1 LHQTPLYIARQPQS
15 NKMES
20 LVERVKRADQRACR
34 ELYDQFSKPMYNLCL
49 RMMNHEHDALDV
61 LQEAFVKIFQNIGQ
75 LDQEGLLPA
84 WIKRICVNTCLQSIE
99 KKKKLRFEDI
109 ENTPVLINMND
120 EENLVNEEEF
130 ENNLNKIMSSLS
142 LLPEKYR
149 IVFTMYAIE
158 DFSHEEISQML
169 GIANATSRS
178 QYLRAKQKLV
188 EILKKNENYERST
201 QRIYTTA

>member
-1 LHQTPLYIARQPQS
+1 
-15 NKMES
+15 MES

-178 QYLRAKQKLV
+178 QYLRAKQKLF
-188 EILKKNENYERST
+188 
-201 QRIYTTA
+201 

>member
-1 LHQTPLYIARQPQS
+1 
-15 NKMES
+15 
-20 LVERVKRADQRACR
+20 
-34 ELYDQFSKPMYNLCL
+34 
-49 RMMNHEHDALDV
+49 
-61 LQEAFVKIFQNIGQ
+61 
-75 LDQEGLLPA
+75 
-84 WIKRICVNTCLQSIE
+84 
-99 KKKKLRFEDI
+99 
-109 ENTPVLINMND
+109 MND

-201 QRIYTTA
+201 QRIYTTDEKAKAKTTEKAKTAP

>member
-1 LHQTPLYIARQPQS
+1 
-15 NKMES
+15 M
-20 LVERVKRADQRACR
+20 
-34 ELYDQFSKPMYNLCL
+34 
-49 RMMNHEHDALDV
+49 
-61 LQEAFVKIFQNIGQ
+61 
-75 LDQEGLLPA
+75 
-84 WIKRICVNTCLQSIE
+84 
-99 KKKKLRFEDI
+99 
-109 ENTPVLINMND
+109 
-120 EENLVNEEEF
+120 VNEEEF